1 MDEIEARTGQNDARR
16 GIRRVWLVR
25 HGATRWNSEQRFCG
39 HQDIPLS
46 TSGRAQARWLARR
59 LQAEPIAAIYSS
71 DLARA
76 CETAQIIACVRHG
89 QELPINL
96 SAAWR
101 ELSFG
106 AWEGLTY
113 AQIAQRFA
121 QQLDFFSDPLHHAP
135 PGGESYLHLVERVH
149 AAFTEIVWADLTAE
163 DAAGGGNIVI
173 VSHGGALRALI
184 CSILEMPLNRQ
195 WQLCLDP
202 GSLSALDL
210 LPPGDATAPLAT
222 LALLNAQRPA
232 RRRHSAGPAAHVAQ
246 IPEVAPLILNSVE
259 PSEGAI
265 RDV

>member
-1 MDEIEARTGQNDARR
+1 MDETDERTGQSDTQR

-25 HGATRWNSEQRFCG
+25 HGVTRWNREQRLCG

-46 TSGRAQARWLARR
+46 PSGRAQARWLARR

-76 CETAQIIACVRHG
+76 RETAEIIARARSG
-89 QELPINL
+89 QELSINL

-121 QQLDFFSDPLHHAP
+121 GQLDFFTDPLHHAP
-135 PGGESYLHLVERVH
+135 PGGESYLHLVERVQ
-149 AAFTEIVWADLTAE
+149 AAFAEIAQADLSAK
-163 DAAGGGNIVI
+163 DAAQEGNIVI
-173 VSHGGALRALI
+173 VSHGGALRALL
-184 CSILEMPLNRQ
+184 CSILNMPLNRQ

-222 LALLNAQRPA
+222 LALLNAQRPV
-232 RRRHSAGPAAHVAQ
+232 RRRHSAEPVSHTAQ
-246 IPEVAPLILNSVE
+246 IQEVAPLILNSVE